1 MFKSFSMDLAGRKAD
16 CEVGRVA
23 AQANGVTAFITMAIR
38 WCFPRQPRHP
48 SQGKALISSRSVWN
62 MRKIYIQ

>member
-1 MFKSFSMDLAGRKAD
+1 MFKSFSMDLAGRKLTV
-16 CEVGRVA
+16 EVGRVA
-23 AQANGVTAFITMAIR
+23 AQASGAAFMHYAIR

-62 MRKIYIQ
+62 MRKNYIQ